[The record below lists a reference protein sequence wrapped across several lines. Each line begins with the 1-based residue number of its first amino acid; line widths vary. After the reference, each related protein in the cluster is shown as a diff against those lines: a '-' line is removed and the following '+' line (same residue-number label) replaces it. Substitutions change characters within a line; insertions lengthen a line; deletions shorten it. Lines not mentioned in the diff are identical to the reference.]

1 MLDKSGSSVNIYIF
15 WQIFPANQ
23 TPLQKKKKPVVSLS
37 SDILDMMCLFSQY
50 IQNNLVITFSLSVT
64 MSTHDGIN
72 ITSYNLVAAMN

>member
-23 TPLQKKKKPVVSLS
+23 TPLQKKKSVVSLS
-37 SDILDMMCLFSQY
+37 SDTLDMMCLFSQY
-50 IQNNLVITFSLSVT
+50 VQNNLVITFSLSVT